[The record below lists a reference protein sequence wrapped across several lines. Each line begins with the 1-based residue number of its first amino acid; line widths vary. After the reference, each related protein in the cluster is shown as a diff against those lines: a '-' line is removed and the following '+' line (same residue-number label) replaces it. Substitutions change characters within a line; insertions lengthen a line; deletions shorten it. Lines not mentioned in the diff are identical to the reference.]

1 VLGAAVRLTG
11 GDEEEA
17 TGKRC
22 SVPPFAASEGMK
34 RKPLGR

>member
-1 VLGAAVRLTG
+1 VLSAAVRLTG

-22 SVPPFAASEGMK
+22 SVSPFAAPEGMK
-34 RKPLGR
+34 WKPLGR